1 MKIPIGVSKRHVHLT
16 KESLIKLFGFD
27 DLKVRN
33 YINQPGEFA
42 STITVELKSDHN
54 TIEKVRVV
62 GPIRGYDQV
71 EVTRSDANLLGL
83 NPPTRKSGD
92 IKGSAP
98 ITLIGP
104 SGEVSLNEGT
114 IIAQRHVHLGKELA
128 QELDLENDEVVIA
141 YKDNK
146 KLFDAV
152 IKVKNPSYEEL
163 HIDIEESNIY
173 NLEHGEEV
181 EIYKCGK

>member
-1 MKIPIGVSKRHVHLT
+1 MKIPIGVSRRHVHLT
-16 KESLIKLFGFD
+16 QETFKKLFNEET
-27 DLKVRN
+27 LEVRN
-33 YINQPGEFA
+33 YINQPGEYA
-42 STITVELKSDHN
+42 STLTVTIKSNHN
-54 TIEKVRVV
+54 MIEKVRVV
-62 GPIRGYDQV
+62 GPIRFYDQV
-71 EVTRSDANLLGL
+71 EVTRSDASALGL

-104 SGEVSLNEGT
+104 NGEASLNEGV
-114 IIAQRHVHLGKELA
+114 IIAQRHVHLGAELA
-128 QELDLENDEVVIA
+128 QELDLKNDEVVIA
-141 YKDNK
+141 YKEGK

-152 IKVKNPSYEEL
+152 IKIKDPSYVEL

>member
-16 KESLIKLFGFD
+16 KETLVKLFGIEN
-27 DLKVRN
+27 LKVRN

-42 STITVELKSDHN
+42 SLSTVNLKTDTN
-54 TIEKVRVV
+54 IIEKVRVV
-62 GPIRGYDQV
+62 GPLRGYDQV

-114 IIAQRHVHLGKELA
+114 IIAQRHVHLGQELA
-128 QELDLENDEVVIA
+128 QELDFKNDEVVMA
-141 YKDNK
+141 FKDGK

-152 IKVKNPSYEEL
+152 IKIKDPSYVEL

-173 NLEHGEEV
+173 NLKHGEEV

>member
-1 MKIPIGVSKRHVHLT
+1 GV
-16 KESLIKLFGFD
+16 
-27 DLKVRN
+27 
-33 YINQPGEFA
+33 
-42 STITVELKSDHN
+42 
-54 TIEKVRVV
+54 
-62 GPIRGYDQV
+62 
-71 EVTRSDANLLGL
+71 
-83 NPPTRKSGD
+83 
-92 IKGSAP
+92 
-98 ITLIGP
+98 
-104 SGEVSLNEGT
+104 